1 MGKDNEFREVE
12 GAEDSQWGDVYHQRG
27 MWARHW
33 GLGGDRSEGRI
44 LGRAGWSHTTT
55 SFLVLL
61 EVSLC
66 PAALCVLGRGP
77 GSLQPAWLIFPG
89 SRNPRGPEWFLWM
102 GG

>member
-44 LGRAGWSHTTT
+44 LGRAGQGLRGLARKPGVWGQGSNLRARTE
-55 SFLVLL
+55 VLSG
-61 EVSLC
+61 V
-66 PAALCVLGRGP
+66 PD
-77 GSLQPAWLIFPG
+77 I
-89 SRNPRGPEWFLWM
+89 
-102 GG
+102 